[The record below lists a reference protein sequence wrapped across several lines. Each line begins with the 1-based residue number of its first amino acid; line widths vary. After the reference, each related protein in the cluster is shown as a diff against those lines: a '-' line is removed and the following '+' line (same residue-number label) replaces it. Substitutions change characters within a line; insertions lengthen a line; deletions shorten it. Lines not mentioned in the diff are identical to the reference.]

1 MVCVYMP
8 AYLDT
13 IHPTLLLVSM
23 HVWSSVLW
31 NCFIIA
37 LSHLCLIPWLHQG
50 IIILVWLVHEQS
62 TY

>member
-31 NCFIIA
+31 NCFYNHFKSP
-37 LSHLCLIPWLHQG
+37 LPDPWPGYYHSLG
-50 IIILVWLVHEQS
+50 NLEM
-62 TY
+62 